1 MEQGTPRLS
10 SRLLL
15 SLYGLQTSTPEE
27 LNSQRK
33 VQLEKA
39 LSSIGNNGD
48 NKISFSIERFLNPSS
63 QHAVPAETVTQ
74 INNHFKAY
82 LEVLS
87 QITSDAVLHKNAAF
101 TMFNIVTK
109 SSSKEKAYSDAKS
122 YFGFF
127 DRELFNRAVVHAT
140 ALEDLSSQAKQGSGS
155 NHHSDFGAD
164 LEFEVPSSSI
174 DTSLFLRERDIY
186 YHGVGDDEEESCV
199 SKPAAAASSFSNS
212 TDASLDL
219 SWFDDAINQHLALCP
234 SAWNRDQFRTEIV
247 RICRESKMDGDLEG
261 RLFELIGESNLEFLM
276 MIVQNADT
284 IKNYVPPSSKSTS
297 AGKVQQQQPA
307 KVLKSADYVSS
318 QSAAFENLSA
328 NQKKKVLQREQK
340 ELEMILKASEAAAS
354 ESGQYDF
361 LQKLG
366 FNEEYLKEERALG
379 LQKNRTFESWTE
391 NLAPPGTRE
400 YYEKRGLPAGA
411 TRTIGNGLEEVF
423 IPAAKR
429 PPPPGEGELV
439 SIETLDEWARPAF
452 AGTKHLNRIQS
463 AVYPCAYFSSENM
476 LVCAPTGAGKTNI
489 AMLTLLQL
497 AKLFMDDDGVID
509 KASMKAIYIAP
520 MKALAQEV
528 VTKFSERLAPLGL
541 VVKEYTGDMQ
551 LTKQEITEANL
562 LVCTPEKYDVATRK
576 GGDGSLGTL
585 VSLIIIDEVHLLAD
599 ERGAVIE
606 TIVARTQRYVES
618 SQRIVRIVGLSATL
632 PNYQDVATFL
642 RVNANTG
649 LYFFGPEFRPI
660 PLDQTFVGVTE
671 KQRVKRNTVMN
682 KVAYD
687 KMVAAL
693 DAGKQVMI
701 FVHSRKDTSRTLE
714 SILELCAKYGT
725 FDRLENAH
733 HEKYT
738 IWKREVDKSKSQE
751 VQNLFYKGVGVH
763 HAGMLRSDR
772 TLVEQLF
779 ECGLIK
785 VLCCTATLA
794 WGVNLP
800 AHTVIIKGTEMY
812 DPERG
817 GFVDLSI
824 LDVLQIFG
832 RAGRPQYDNSGHA
845 ILITPHK
852 SLALYLGMLA
862 HQAPIESALIKALPD
877 HLNAE
882 IVNGTVNNIKEAAA
896 WLSYTFLFVRMRQ
909 NPLIYGMTYEETFVD
924 PQLENKRMQLVRE
937 AADTLDTCMMTRYDK
952 RSGNLAVTDLGRIA
966 SHYYIKHTTVQSFNN
981 MLAPH
986 LSDPDAVHVLCSS
999 AEFDQLK
1006 VRPEELSEIDQLKKH
1021 SFWNIKSTSDD
1032 TAGKVSVLLQ
1042 GYLSHARLTS
1052 FTLQSDTNY
1061 VAQNAGR
1068 IARAL
1073 FEICLKRGWSTMARY
1088 YLCLCNSIDRRV
1100 RMDHNPLRQFP
1111 DLPFDILKKLED
1123 ADASYEYLVDMD
1135 SREIGQLIHNQKF
1148 GPKVKELVHK
1158 LPMLSVE
1165 AKVQPI
1171 TRGIIRMTI
1180 NLASSFD
1187 WVDRYHGQ
1195 AEPFWIWIEDG
1206 ENEYV
1211 YHSEYFILIKKQ
1223 KNEVKTFEV
1232 TIPVRDP
1239 LPPQYYIRV
1248 MSDVWVGCETVTTVS
1263 FQHVM
1268 MPTMMANAHTDLL
1281 DLHPLPRTALQNP
1294 LFEDLYPFSHFNPIQ
1309 TQTFH
1314 VLYNTDR
1321 NVLVGAPTGKKNV
1334 NSLSFLLF
1342 G

>member
-1 MEQGTPRLS
+1 METESLPRLS

-15 SLYGLQTSTPEE
+15 TLYGLQTSTSDELLSHRKQLVDRNLSFTNVHCKSSFTIDQFLGNQSYSLPED
-27 LNSQRK
+27 
-33 VQLEKA
+33 VV
-39 LSSIGNNGD
+39 
-48 NKISFSIERFLNPSS
+48 
-63 QHAVPAETVTQ
+63 HQ
-74 INNHFKAY
+74 INFHFKEY
-82 LEVLS
+82 LHAIAEL
-87 QITSDAVLHKNAAF
+87 TSDAVLHKNAAL
-101 TMFNIVTK
+101 TMFNIINNCATRDK
-109 SSSKEKAYSDAKS
+109 SYADAKS
-122 YFGFF
+122 YFGFI
-127 DRELFNRAVVHAT
+127 DRELFNRTAMHAT
-140 ALEDLSSQAKQGSGS
+140 ALRDLSSKAQVDLKIG
-155 NHHSDFGAD
+155 HHAPFGAD
-164 LEFEVPSSSI
+164 LEFEVPSSSVDANLLI
-174 DTSLFLRERDIY
+174 WESDIL
-186 YHGVGDDEEESCV
+186 HQSVGSEEEEPQSYV
-199 SKPAAAASSFSNS
+199 SNPVEGASFAKE
-212 TDASLDL
+212 TRQDIAWLE
-219 SWFDDAINQHLALCP
+219 DAINNHLRMHSSAL
-234 SAWNRDQFRTEIV
+234 NRDQFFKEIL
-247 RICRESKMDGDLEG
+247 RICKSETDLEG
-261 RLFELIGESNLEFLM
+261 RLFELIGESNIEFLM
-276 MIVQNADT
+276 MVVQNAEE
-284 IKNYVPPSSKSTS
+284 IKNLAPSTS
-297 AGKVQQQQPA
+297 PSLKAQFPAPIKVF
-307 KVLKSADYVSS
+307 KESDYVSS
-318 QSAAFENLSA
+318 QSAAFEAMST

-340 ELEMILKASEAAAS
+340 EMEMLMKVSETSGS
-354 ESGQYDF
+354 ERGQYDF
-361 LQKLG
+361 LQRLG
-366 FNEEYLKEERALG
+366 FNEDYLREERALG

-391 NLAPPGTRE
+391 NLAPTGTRE
-400 YYEKRGLPAGA
+400 YYEKKGLPTGA
-411 TRTIGNGLEEVF
+411 TRTVGNGFEEVF

-429 PPPPGEGELV
+429 PGHPREEDLV
-439 SIETLDEWARPAF
+439 GIDVLDEWARPAF
-452 AGTKHLNRIQS
+452 AGTKYLNRIQS
-463 AVYPCAYFSSENM
+463 VVFPCAYYSSENM

-497 AKLFMDDDGVID
+497 SKLHLSADGTID
-509 KASMKAIYIAP
+509 KANMKAIYIAP

-528 VTKFSERLAPLGL
+528 VSKFSERLSPLGL

-642 RVNANTG
+642 RVNASTG
-649 LYFFGPEFRPI
+649 LFFFGPEYRPI
-660 PLDQTFVGVTE
+660 PLDQTFVGITE
-671 KQRVKRNTVMN
+671 KQRLKRNTMMN
-682 KVAYD
+682 KLAYD
-687 KMVAAL
+687 KMIAAL

-714 SILELCAKYGT
+714 SILEFCAKYGT
-725 FDRLENAH
+725 YDRLENVH

-779 ECGLIK
+779 ECGLLK

-832 RAGRPQYDNSGHA
+832 RAGRPQYDNTGHA

-909 NPLIYGMTYEETFVD
+909 NPLIYGITYEETFVD
-924 PQLENKRMQLVRE
+924 PQLETKRLQLVRD
-937 AADTLDTCMMTRYDK
+937 AADTLDTCMMTRFDK
-952 RSGNLAVTDLGRIA
+952 RSGNLGVTDLGRIA

-986 LSDPDAVHVLCSS
+986 LSDSDAVHVLCSS

-1006 VRPEELSEIDQLKKH
+1006 VRPEELSEIDQLKKF
-1021 SFWNIKSTSDD
+1021 SFWNVKTTSDD

-1042 GYLSHARLTS
+1042 GYLSHARVAS

-1073 FEICLKRGWSTMARY
+1073 FEVCLKRGWSTIARY
-1088 YLCLCNSIDRRV
+1088 YLCLCKSIDRRV
-1100 RMDHNPLRQFP
+1100 RMDHSPMRQFS
-1111 DLPFDILKKLED
+1111 DLPMDILKKIED
-1123 ADASYEYLVDMD
+1123 ADVTYEQLVDMD
-1135 SREIGQLIHNQKF
+1135 SREIGELIHNQKF

-1158 LPMLSVE
+1158 LPMLMVE

-1180 NLASSFD
+1180 TLTPSFD

-1195 AEPFWIWIEDG
+1195 AEPFWIWVEDG

-1211 YHSEYFILIKKQ
+1211 YHSEYYILLKRQ
-1223 KNEVKTFEV
+1223 KNEIKVFEV

-1248 MSDVWVGCETVTTVS
+1248 ISDVWVGCETVTTVS

-1268 MPTMMANAHTDLL
+1268 MPTMLANAHTNLM
-1281 DLHPLPRTALQNP
+1281 DLHPLPKTALQNP
-1294 LFEDLYPFSHFNPIQ
+1294 LFEELYSFSHFNPIQ
-1309 TQTFH
+1309 TQTFYT
-1314 VLYNTDR
+1314 LYNTDR
-1321 NVLVGAPTGKKNV
+1321 NVLVGAPTGKY
-1334 NSLSFLLF
+1334 FCF
-1342 G
+1342 FPRP